1 LKKLN
6 INFDIKI
13 NIKYYIFNMDNCILT
28 ITPISKKVS
37 SPSNRDYKEQ
47 LERVSTGELKWCWDD
62 SNKNKAKK
70 NQYFAFYFYGKKV
83 VLHRIEAVKS
93 TAERLETWHANIG
106 QNDRQVLELSEPI
119 KEFSWEQWNSVKLKP
134 NHVIRDTYTV
144 KTMTPELLNLLE
156 SFEK

>member
-1 LKKLN
+1 
-6 INFDIKI
+6 
-13 NIKYYIFNMDNCILT
+13 MDNLTLT

-62 SNKNKAKK
+62 SSRNKAKK

-93 TAERLETWHANIG
+93 TTERLKTWHANIG
-106 QNDRQVLELSEPI
+106 QNDRQVLELSEPL
-119 KEFSWEQWNSVKLKP
+119 KEFTWEQWTSTEAPLKP
-134 NHVIRDTYTV
+134 SHVIRDTYTV
-144 KTMTPELLNLLE
+144 KTMTSNLINLLE
-156 SFEK
+156 SFET